1 MYARALTTNDRK
13 RRHAAEKARTVI
25 DPRSHTR
32 ERERRRQARVKTD
45 SHRRTHTRTHLSELA
60 RVSRGRVMI

>member
-13 RRHAAEKARTVI
+13 RRHAGEKARTVI
-25 DPRSHTR
+25 DTPTYKR
-32 ERERRRQARVKTD
+32 ERRRRQARVKTD